1 MVIIII
7 IIIVIIII
15 IIVNLNVVPVF
26 FAAGFNVFSRVFLS
40 LTIDSS

>member
-1 MVIIII
+1 MVIIIIII

-15 IIVNLNVVPVF
+15 VNLNDVPVF
-26 FAAGFNVFSRVFLS
+26 FAAGFNVFSCVFLS